1 MSFPCLRRT
10 VRKFVDTRVTLGL
23 CLWHEFPVLS
33 ALSSAERKSLA
44 FGQWLGGFGK
54 RSLPTLENERTTV
67 HVFLVFGL
75 LLDMLLGSAW
85 LSGRWSYQAQKGRAE
100 WAALKFL
107 TLMPCSGKNG
117 RHCTS
122 LVSEICIAR
131 AQFYCCYSHSAFSH
145 GSMVVGEEFATLR
158 TNEYY
163 AEIRKYYQAKK
174 DEPDYEQ
181 KLSNLQQDSE
191 LQSVFVSVKNS
202 GDDELKRLKSDI
214 TAQRTFS
221 RKFGAIP
228 QDLADSLKT
237 ISAQPVNLF
246 EATLKGD
253 AKAVGQFCQMK
264 SPVQSYDEHGVTPL
278 GYATAKGNEEVVKL
292 LVEAKANIFNVDL
305 KENTA
310 LHYAAGYGH
319 ESLTKFFLE
328 QGCEKSDT
336 NVDSQTPADVAK
348 LNGKTVT
355 ANLVS

>member
-1 MSFPCLRRT
+1 
-10 VRKFVDTRVTLGL
+10 
-23 CLWHEFPVLS
+23 
-33 ALSSAERKSLA
+33 
-44 FGQWLGGFGK
+44 
-54 RSLPTLENERTTV
+54 
-67 HVFLVFGL
+67 
-75 LLDMLLGSAW
+75 
-85 LSGRWSYQAQKGRAE
+85 
-100 WAALKFL
+100 
-107 TLMPCSGKNG
+107 
-117 RHCTS
+117 
-122 LVSEICIAR
+122 
-131 AQFYCCYSHSAFSH
+131 
-145 GSMVVGEEFATLR
+145 
-158 TNEYY
+158 
-163 AEIRKYYQAKK
+163 
-174 DEPDYEQ
+174 
-181 KLSNLQQDSE
+181 

-348 LNGKTVT
+348 LNGKTV
-355 ANLVS
+355 L